1 MSFDRLAA
9 TLSLEE
15 PVGRVNGVS
24 AARAKILERMGIATV
39 RDLLCHFPRR
49 YLDLTSC
56 RSVRDARIG
65 ESCTI
70 QGVIDDLKLKRPRP
84 RLSLVEISLFD
95 GTGILVVTM
104 FRQPWLMDRLTKGQR
119 LAVAGK
125 VEFNY
130 GFKRMTN
137 PFLEGLEDGTEF
149 VGRIIPIHPA
159 TEKLSA
165 GIMRRLVANALAA
178 VRGLYDPLPVSRH
191 DHERFMG
198 RQAAFESIH
207 FPRTMDE
214 VAEAKRRLAY
224 EELFLLQLYMM
235 REAAARGRGKTPV
248 AHVIDGERVQRLFE
262 ALPFELTADQ
272 QSAIGDLF
280 GVMQRPV
287 PANHLI
293 LGDVGTG
300 KTAVAAFG
308 LAVAADTDAQALFM
322 APTEVLARQH
332 GESLGALLEKA
343 GVSSAVLVGS
353 TPQEERARL
362 LERFSRGELDVLIG
376 THALLEDDV
385 VGRNVSFVVIDEQQR
400 FGVEQ
405 RAKLL
410 AKGSAPDALFLTAT
424 PIPRTMALALFGNFT
439 MSYLTQKPQ
448 GGGKRTT
455 TVLSSARKGEA
466 FEAAREALSRGE
478 QVFIVCPLIADSK
491 GKGGKG
497 KGGPFEDGSDDNA
510 MPLVEIDDDAD
521 YERLGE
527 EGLTAATQEAKRLQS
542 TVFADWRVG
551 LLHGGMPAAEKRE
564 VMEEFRANEIQV
576 LVSTTVI
583 EVGVDVPNATV
594 MIIEDADRFGL
605 SQLHQLRGRVGR
617 GEKPGEVFLLSSTA
631 QRIALERLSA
641 LQRTDD
647 GFVLANYDLSLR
659 HEGDLLGNRQSGASA
674 LRLVNV
680 VRDEALIEAAHAD
693 AERIFTEDPDLQ
705 GVELR
710 PLARELRCAL
720 GDGDALLGG

>member
-15 PVGRVNGVS
+15 PVSRVKGVS
-24 AARAKILERMGIATV
+24 PARAQILARMGIGTV

-65 ESCTI
+65 EPCTI
-70 QGVIDDLKLKRPRP
+70 QGTIHDIKLKRPRP
-84 RLSLVEISLFD
+84 RLPLVEISLFD

-104 FRQPWLMDRLTKGQR
+104 FHQPWLMDRLKKDQK

-125 VEFNY
+125 VEFSY

-137 PFLEGLEDGTEF
+137 PFLEELGETTEF
-149 VGRIIPIHPA
+149 AGKVIPIHPA
-159 TEKLSA
+159 TEKLPA
-165 GIMRRLVANALAA
+165 GMMRRLVANALEM
-178 VRGLYDPLPVSRH
+178 VRGMYDPLPLSLRVRSHFMSR
-191 DHERFMG
+191 
-198 RQAAFESIH
+198 QTAFECIH
-207 FPRTMDE
+207 FPHTMEE
-214 VAEAKRRLAY
+214 VDEAKRRLAY
-224 EELFLLQLYMM
+224 EELLLLQLFMM
-235 REAAARGRGKTPV
+235 QEAAARGKGALPT
-248 AHVIDGERVQRLFE
+248 AHVTDGEHVHRLFE
-262 ALPFELTADQ
+262 ALPYELTADQ
-272 QSAIGDLF
+272 NNAIRDMF
-280 GVMQRPV
+280 AVMSRPQ
-287 PANHLI
+287 PANHMV

-300 KTAVAAFG
+300 KTLVATFG
-308 LAVAADTDAQALFM
+308 LAAAADTGSQAMFL

-332 GESLGALLEKA
+332 GESIGGLLA
-343 GVSSAVLVGS
+343 RTGVSSAVLVGS
-353 TPQEERARL
+353 TPNDERRRL
-362 LERFSRGELDVLIG
+362 LEQFASGELDVLIG

-385 VGRNVSFVVIDEQQR
+385 QGKHVTFAVIDEQQR

-439 MSYLTQKPQ
+439 MSYLTQKPH

-478 QVFIVCPLIADSK
+478 QVFIVCPLIARTAEGSK
-491 GKGGKG
+491 RRRAGKGAGAID
-497 KGGPFEDGSDDNA
+497 EAEESII
-510 MPLVEIDDDAD
+510 EIDDDSD
-521 YERLGE
+521 YDALGE
-527 EGLTAATQEAKRLQS
+527 AGLAAATQEAKRLQS

-564 VMEEFRANEIQV
+564 VMDEFRANEIQV

-583 EVGVDVPNATV
+583 EVGVDVPRATV
-594 MIIEDADRFGL
+594 MIVEDADRFGL

-617 GEKPGEVFLLSSTA
+617 GTSSGEVFLLSSTT
-631 QRIALERLSA
+631 QQDALERLSA
-641 LQRTDD
+641 LEKTDD
-647 GFVLANYDLSLR
+647 GFALANYDLSLR

-674 LRLVNV
+674 LRLVNI
-680 VRDEALIEAAHAD
+680 VRDEELIVAAHAD
-693 AERIFTEDPDLQ
+693 AENILAADPDLASA
-705 GVELR
+705 ELR
-710 PLARELRCAL
+710 PLARELRSAL
-720 GDGDALLGG
+720 GDASAPVGG